1 MTMKA
6 ATVEILIEK
15 AHFEPRVA
23 VAVAEAMD
31 EAIDAKIRDAQPVTV
46 PILDARFTASEAR
59 VDARFTASE
68 ARVDARF
75 AASEA
80 KIDARFA
87 ASEAKIDARFT
98 ASEARVDARFTA
110 SEARVDAR
118 FTASEAKIDARFAAF
133 KSELLTHLYGAIL
146 AQFAV
151 LLALAYFF
159 VSHLKS
165 GV

>member
-1 MTMKA
+1 MTMKV

-31 EAIDAKIRDAQPVTV
+31 EAIDAKSRETQPVTV
-46 PILDARFTASEAR
+46 PVFE
-59 VDARFTASE
+59 
-68 ARVDARF
+68 ARF

-87 ASEAKIDARFT
+87 ASESKIDGRFAAFDAKIDARFV
-98 ASEARVDARFTA
+98 ASE
-110 SEARVDAR
+110 SQ
-118 FTASEAKIDARFAAF
+118 IDARFASF
-133 KSELLTHLYGAIL
+133 KSEMLLHFYGAIL
-146 AQFAV
+146 SQFAV

-159 VSHLKS
+159 VSHLK
-165 GV
+165 

>member
-1 MTMKA
+1 MTMKV

-31 EAIDAKIRDAQPVTV
+31 EAIDAKSRETQPVTV
-46 PILDARFTASEAR
+46 PVFE
-59 VDARFTASE
+59 E
-68 ARVDARF
+68 RF

-87 ASEAKIDARFT
+87 ASEAKIDARFA
-98 ASEARVDARFTA
+98 ASESKIDGRFA
-110 SEARVDAR
+110 AFD
-118 FTASEAKIDARFAAF
+118 AKIDARFASF
-133 KSELLTHLYGAIL
+133 KSEMLLHFYGAIL
-146 AQFAV
+146 SQFAV

-159 VSHLKS
+159 VLK
-165 GV
+165 

>member
-1 MTMKA
+1 MTMKV

-31 EAIDAKIRDAQPVTV
+31 EAIDAKSRETQPVTV
-46 PILDARFTASEAR
+46 PVFE
-59 VDARFTASE
+59 E
-68 ARVDARF
+68 RF

-87 ASEAKIDARFT
+87 ASEAKIDARFA
-98 ASEARVDARFTA
+98 ASE
-110 SEARVDAR
+110 SQ
-118 FTASEAKIDARFAAF
+118 IDARFASF
-133 KSELLTHLYGAIL
+133 KSEMLLHFYGAIL
-146 AQFAV
+146 SQFAV

-159 VSHLKS
+159 VSHLK
-165 GV
+165 

>member
-1 MTMKA
+1 MTMKV

-31 EAIDAKIRDAQPVTV
+31 EAIDAKSRETQPVTV
-46 PILDARFTASEAR
+46 PVFE
-59 VDARFTASE
+59 E
-68 ARVDARF
+68 RF

-87 ASEAKIDARFT
+87 ASEAKIDARFA
-98 ASEARVDARFTA
+98 ASESKIDGRFA
-110 SEARVDAR
+110 AFD
-118 FTASEAKIDARFAAF
+118 AKIDARFVASESQIDARFASF
-133 KSELLTHLYGAIL
+133 KSEMLLHFYGAIL
-146 AQFAV
+146 SQFAV

-159 VSHLKS
+159 VSHLK
-165 GV
+165 

>member
-1 MTMKA
+1 MTMKV

-31 EAIDAKIRDAQPVTV
+31 EAIDAKSRETQPVTV
-46 PILDARFTASEAR
+46 PVFE
-59 VDARFTASE
+59 E
-68 ARVDARF
+68 RF

-87 ASEAKIDARFT
+87 ASEAKIDARF
-98 ASEARVDARFTA
+98 AS
-110 SEARVDAR
+110 
-118 FTASEAKIDARFAAF
+118 F
-133 KSELLTHLYGAIL
+133 KSEMLLHFYGAIL
-146 AQFAV
+146 SQFAV

-159 VSHLKS
+159 VSHLK
-165 GV
+165 

>member
-1 MTMKA
+1 MTMKV

-31 EAIDAKIRDAQPVTV
+31 EAIDAKSRETQPVTV
-46 PILDARFTASEAR
+46 PVFEERFAASEAKI
-59 VDARFTASE
+59 
-68 ARVDARF
+68 DARF

-87 ASEAKIDARFT
+87 ASEAKIDARFA
-98 ASEARVDARFTA
+98 ASESKIDGRFA
-110 SEARVDAR
+110 AFD
-118 FTASEAKIDARFAAF
+118 AKIDARFVASESQIDARFASF
-133 KSELLTHLYGAIL
+133 KSEMLLHFYGAIL
-146 AQFAV
+146 SQFAV

-159 VSHLKS
+159 VSHLK
-165 GV
+165 

>member
-1 MTMKA
+1 MTMKV

-31 EAIDAKIRDAQPVTV
+31 EAIDAKSRETQPVTV
-46 PILDARFTASEAR
+46 PVFE
-59 VDARFTASE
+59 E
-68 ARVDARF
+68 RF

-87 ASEAKIDARFT
+87 ASESKIDGRFAAFDAKIDARFV
-98 ASEARVDARFTA
+98 ASE
-110 SEARVDAR
+110 SQ
-118 FTASEAKIDARFAAF
+118 IDARFASF
-133 KSELLTHLYGAIL
+133 KSEMLLHFYGAIL
-146 AQFAV
+146 SQFAV

-159 VSHLKS
+159 VSHLK
-165 GV
+165 

>member
-23 VAVAEAMD
+23 VAIAEAMD
-31 EAIDAKIRDAQPVTV
+31 EAIDTKNRDAQPVTV
-46 PILDARFTASEAR
+46 PILEARFMASEAR
-59 VDARFTASE
+59 VNARFAASE
-68 ARVDARF
+68 AKIDAQF

-87 ASEAKIDARFT
+87 ASEA
-98 ASEARVDARFTA
+98 RVDARFTA
-110 SEARVDAR
+110 LES
-118 FTASEAKIDARFAAF
+118 KIDARFAAF
-133 KSELLTHLYGAIL
+133 KSELLTHLYGTIL

>member
-1 MTMKA
+1 MTMKV

-31 EAIDAKIRDAQPVTV
+31 EAIDAKSRETQPVTV
-46 PILDARFTASEAR
+46 PVFE
-59 VDARFTASE
+59 
-68 ARVDARF
+68 ARF

-87 ASEAKIDARFT
+87 ASESKIDGRFAAFDAKIDARFV
-98 ASEARVDARFTA
+98 ASESQIF
-110 SEARVDAR
+110 
-118 FTASEAKIDARFAAF
+118 
-133 KSELLTHLYGAIL
+133 YGAIL
-146 AQFAV
+146 SQFAV

-159 VSHLKS
+159 VSHLK
-165 GV
+165 